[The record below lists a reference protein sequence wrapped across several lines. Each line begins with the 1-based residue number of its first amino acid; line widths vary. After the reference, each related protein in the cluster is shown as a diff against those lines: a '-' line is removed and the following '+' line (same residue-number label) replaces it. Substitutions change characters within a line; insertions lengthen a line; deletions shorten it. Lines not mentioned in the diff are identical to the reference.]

1 MIGVR
6 VAVGEVGKRKK
17 DYEIEQK
24 VGESTNN
31 SSDGGSGSGSGS
43 GCWNWKPS
51 CGILGQRQCGD
62 EQAAAVAAVA
72 ERLRWAG
79 TQSSIWLTFPRSEG
93 CLQSYSQDE
102 RPN

>member
-43 GCWNWKPS
+43 GCWKPS